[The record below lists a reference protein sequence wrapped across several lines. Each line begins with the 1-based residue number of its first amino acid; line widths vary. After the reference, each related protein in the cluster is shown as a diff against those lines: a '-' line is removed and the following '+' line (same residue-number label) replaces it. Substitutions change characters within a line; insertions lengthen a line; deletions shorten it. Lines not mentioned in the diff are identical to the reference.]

1 MKDKLKNLGLSDY
14 ESAVYIALLKHGP
27 KKGKPLADLAK
38 IPRTSVYSNLESLE
52 KKAFITLTQKS
63 PKIYKAKE
71 PEIAIHAYIEREH
84 ERLKEKAEQTIEDLK
99 TINHTHNEEPSLID
113 IFVGKRQ
120 SYRAADEL
128 SSTTKKELLVISS
141 GQKTPLVSATHKWV
155 HLAKRGVKVKILICD
170 YHEHNKDLLDYLKK
184 NKVEVKH
191 YPLRDLA
198 LIVSDRKIAH
208 IAIKSEQLE
217 EKRLVLRVVH
227 EEFAKMQ
234 AQFFDQT
241 WKKAKAL

>member
-1 MKDKLKNLGLSDY
+1 MKDKLKKLGLSDY

-27 KKGKPLADLAK
+27 KKGKPLAGLAK

-52 KKAFITLTQKS
+52 KKAFITLIQKS
-63 PKIYKAKE
+63 PRIYKAKE

-99 TINHTHNEEPSLID
+99 AIDHTHHDSPNLID
-113 IFVGKRQ
+113 VFVGKRQ

-128 SSTTKKELLVISS
+128 SSVTKREMLVIGS
-141 GQKTPLVSATHKWV
+141 GQKAALVSATHKWV
-155 HLAKRGVKVKILICD
+155 NQAKRGVKVKVIIAE
-170 YHEHNKDLLDYLKK
+170 YAEHNKDLVEYLKK
-184 NKVEVKH
+184 NKVQIRH
-191 YPLRDLA
+191 YPLKDLA

-208 IAIKSEQLE
+208 IAIMSDKLE

-234 AQFFDQT
+234 ADFFNNT
-241 WKKAKAL
+241 WKKAKSP